1 MESRE
6 GPTDEAKAD
15 KPDTGSGQ
23 ATVDK
28 PDTGS
33 GQAWNPR
40 GPTAA
45 DKPDSRSGQ
54 AAADIPIPTGR
65 TGEIAEQDRNTEKL

>member
-1 MESRE
+1 MESRK

-15 KPDTGSGQ
+15 KPDTG
-23 ATVDK
+23 
-28 PDTGS
+28 
-33 GQAWNPR
+33 
-40 GPTAA
+40 
-45 DKPDSRSGQ
+45 SGQ

>member
-1 MESRE
+1 MESRK

-33 GQAWNPR
+33 GQ
-40 GPTAA
+40 T
-45 DKPDSRSGQ
+45 
-54 AAADIPIPTGR
+54 AADIPIPTGR

>member
-1 MESRE
+1 MESRK

-23 ATVDK
+23 A
-28 PDTGS
+28 
-33 GQAWNPR
+33 
-40 GPTAA
+40 AA

-54 AAADIPIPTGR
+54 TAADIPIPTGR

>member
-1 MESRE
+1 MESRK

-23 ATVDK
+23 A
-28 PDTGS
+28 
-33 GQAWNPR
+33 
-40 GPTAA
+40 AA

-54 AAADIPIPTGR
+54 TIADIPIPTGR
-65 TGEIAEQDRNTEKL
+65 TGEIAEQDRYTEKL

>member
-1 MESRE
+1 MESRK

-33 GQAWNPR
+33 GQA
-40 GPTAA
+40 AA

-54 AAADIPIPTGR
+54 TAADIPIPTGR

>member
-1 MESRE
+1 MESRK

-28 PDTGS
+28 PDAGS
-33 GQAWNPR
+33 GQA
-40 GPTAA
+40 T
-45 DKPDSRSGQ
+45 
-54 AAADIPIPTGR
+54 ADIPIPTGR